1 MCPFVEKKKK
11 SVVFSLPPTLFFQLR
26 PTPPPPRPPIVN
38 NYHNVQT
45 PLLFQTFL
53 LFGTRKYSIP
63 NSRPETHVTSLCN

>member
-1 MCPFVEKKKK
+1 MCPFVEKKEK
-11 SVVFSLPPTLFFQLR
+11 SVVFSLPPTLFLQLR
-26 PTPPPPRPPIVN
+26 PTPPSIVN